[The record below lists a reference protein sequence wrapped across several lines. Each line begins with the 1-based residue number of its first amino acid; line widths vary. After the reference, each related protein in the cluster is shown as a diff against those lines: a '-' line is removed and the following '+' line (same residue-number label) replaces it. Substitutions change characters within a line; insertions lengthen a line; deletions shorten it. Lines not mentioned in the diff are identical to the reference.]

1 MKKVLILFIA
11 MVAFAPT
18 QAQTKAAGVTVPNTM
33 SAEGQKLVLN
43 GVGVREK
50 FWMDMYAGAL
60 YLNAKSS
67 NASEIMSSNQAMAL
81 KIHIVSKL
89 ISSEKMT
96 DAVDEGFQN
105 ATGGKTQSIASEINT
120 FKSYFS
126 EEISKNDVF
135 DIVYVPEVGVTVSK
149 NGKNKGVI
157 KGLEF
162 KKALFGIWL
171 SEKPADDDLKD
182 AMLGKK

>member
-1 MKKVLILFIA
+1 MKKVIILFIA
-11 MVAFAPT
+11 MIAFAPT
-18 QAQTKAAGVTVPNTM
+18 QAQTKAAGVTLPNTI
-33 SAEGQKLVLN
+33 SAEGQKLILN

-67 NASEIMSSNQAMAL
+67 NASEIMNSNQAMAL

-89 ISSEKMT
+89 ITSEKMT
-96 DAVDEGFQN
+96 DAVNEGFQN
-105 ATGGKTQSIASEINT
+105 ATKGKTQPIASEIET

-126 EEISKNDVF
+126 DEISKNDVF

-149 NGKNKGVI
+149 NGTKKGVI

-171 SEKPADDDLKD
+171 SDKPADDDLKE